1 MRFMF
6 FLLHFFFFSPSDKDV
21 SDLELPTGDTLILME
36 FVGELQAAKG
46 GGSLCTTQDKRRAEV
61 PRLSTV
67 VLHRRPQQ
75 QQQHNAQHRTEQA
88 ANGQEG
94 GGGGGGGGGREG
106 GTAFTTTRSFRKGA
120 VPAVEQRRLFL
131 QHHQWERASRQRTLG
146 LAERSC
152 VRFDSSEMSKPTALS
167 D

>member
-6 FLLHFFFFSPSDKDV
+6 FLLHFFFFLFPSDKDI

-67 VLHRRPQQ
+67 VLHHRPQQ
-75 QQQHNAQHRTEQA
+75 QQQHNAQHRTDQA
-88 ANGQEG
+88 ANGQG
-94 GGGGGGGGGREG
+94 GGGGGVGKGGQRSRQLGASGRELCLQWNRGVFSYGDRCNLEHHAPPVGKGIPPKNIWPG
-106 GTAFTTTRSFRKGA
+106 GK
-120 VPAVEQRRLFL
+120 VMCQI
-131 QHHQWERASRQRTLG
+131 
-146 LAERSC
+146 
-152 VRFDSSEMSKPTALS
+152 
-167 D
+167 

>member
-1 MRFMF
+1 MACPFTWLSG
-6 FLLHFFFFSPSDKDV
+6 LLFD
-21 SDLELPTGDTLILME
+21 EYR
-36 FVGELQAAKG
+36 
-46 GGSLCTTQDKRRAEV
+46 KRQTADGFTWGTEV

-67 VLHRRPQQ
+67 VLHYRPQQQQQ
-75 QQQHNAQHRTEQA
+75 QQQHNAQHRTNQA
-88 ANGQEG
+88 ANGQRGQGRGEG
-94 GGGGGGGGGREG
+94 SP
-106 GTAFTTTRSFRKGA
+106 FTTTRCLREGS